1 MKDTILIVDDEES
14 VRRTFQ
20 DWLRD
25 STRPVEVFVAADAES
40 ALLIANERTIDLAIL
55 DWNLGT
61 GSDGLQLLED
71 LVEFQPEII
80 AILVTGFASQATP
93 LAALR
98 MGVRDYLDKNQD
110 LTRETFLTAV
120 TRQLTR
126 IAPVKRQREL
136 NRGLAEF
143 REAVQKILPIVRG
156 AAAFQDPVP
165 LPSAIHALFRFLI
178 RSTGA
183 RDGAL
188 IVRHLTPQ
196 GEDRVACYDREGQKL
211 ETPALPFP
219 RTLAASVATSQ
230 EPSLIADFQGVSLGA
245 VELYPFEQNRH
256 SLLATVLPVA
266 SGSHVV
272 LELFDK
278 PNFTADDRNLV
289 AATSEIGAEL
299 LRQAFSERHTHR
311 MLIDAVESA
320 LQTTGELEQ
329 SINSSP
335 TSAMLDRLKAGML
348 EEGPSL
354 AEPDTSLKLIEA
366 ARRLAQKHGTPAVE
380 HCLRIMESVEQFLHQ
395 VEGG

>member
-1 MKDTILIVDDEES
+1 
-14 VRRTFQ
+14 
-20 DWLRD
+20 
-25 STRPVEVFVAADAES
+25 
-40 ALLIANERTIDLAIL
+40 
-55 DWNLGT
+55 
-61 GSDGLQLLED
+61 
-71 LVEFQPEII
+71 
-80 AILVTGFASQATP
+80 
-93 LAALR
+93 

-354 AEPDTSLKLIEA
+354 AEPDASLKLIEA